1 MMNKQ
6 QSTQPEAGVHQGGV
20 LDLNE
25 RNWLPRH
32 CRGDE
37 QAFEQ
42 LLLAY
47 RNLVYSFL
55 YRYGIEKQNRDDLFQ
70 DIFLKIH
77 LSAPR
82 YRPSEPLRP
91 WLVSI
96 VLNTVRNFRRDRGR
110 KKHFMTH
117 LKALSG
123 KHPSETPAWQTHEPG
138 LDERV
143 EQQST
148 VMWLERRITALPERQ
163 REVLVLSTLKGLR
176 MKDIAK
182 VMALPENTVKTHLR
196 RARLALA
203 ESLAIRENRQVS
215 GREPQQAPNSGES
228 S

>member
-1 MMNKQ
+1 MNER
-6 QSTQPEAGVHQGGV
+6 QSTQPDADEHTAGV

-47 RNLVYSFL
+47 RNFVYNFL
-55 YRYGIEKQNRDDLFQ
+55 YRYGIEKHDRDDLFQ
-70 DIFLKIH
+70 DIFLKVH

-110 KKHFMTH
+110 RKHFMTH
-117 LKALSG
+117 LKALTSN
-123 KHPSETPAWQTHEPG
+123 HPAQTPDWQAHQPG
-138 LDERV
+138 LDEQV

-148 VMWLERRITALPERQ
+148 VMWLERRITTLPERQ

-203 ESLAIRENRQVS
+203 ESLADRENLRET
-215 GREPQQAPNSGES
+215 GREHHQAPISGES
-228 S
+228 P

>member
-1 MMNKQ
+1 MNKQ

-32 CRGDE
+32 CRGDA

-47 RNLVYSFL
+47 RNLVYNFL

-123 KHPSETPAWQTHEPG
+123 NHPSETPVWQTHEPG
-138 LDERV
+138 LDELV

-148 VMWLERRITALPERQ
+148 VMWLERRITTLPERQ

-203 ESLAIRENRQVS
+203 ESLANRENRQVT
-215 GREPQQAPNSGES
+215 GREPQQAPISGES
-228 S
+228 P

>member
-1 MMNKQ
+1 MNQQ
-6 QSTQPEAGVHQGGV
+6 QSIKSEAGAPQEGV

-47 RNLVYSFL
+47 RNLVYTFL
-55 YRYGIEKQNRDDLFQ
+55 YRYGIETIDRDDLFQ

-77 LSAPR
+77 QAAAR
-82 YRPSEPLRP
+82 YRPSEPLKP
-91 WLVSI
+91 WVISI

-110 KKHFMTH
+110 RRHAMTR
-117 LKALSG
+117 LKAVSG
-123 KHPSETPAWQTHEPG
+123 NPSSKAPAPHRHGPG
-138 LDERV
+138 LDEQV

-148 VMWLERRITALPERQ
+148 VLWLERRITELPEPQ

-176 MKDIAK
+176 MTDIAK

-203 ESLAIRENRQVS
+203 ESLASRES
-215 GREPQQAPNSGES
+215 GREQEPISGES
-228 S
+228 P